1 MTRAIAWAKMSIL
14 IVLAS
19 TTATATTAAKYAS
32 TATTRAT
39 TTKDTSSPYHP
50 VTVATAKQLY
60 PLSYPLIPFLETL

>member
-19 TTATATTAAKYAS
+19 TTATATTTAKYAS

-39 TTKDTSSPYHP
+39 ITKDTSSPYHP
-50 VTVATAKQLY
+50 VAATTTK
-60 PLSYPLIPFLETL
+60 